1 MLGTPIR
8 LPAARDLYSAG
19 LKIVSTDR
27 YGKADNTD
35 RLGHAPAGIAHAKRG
50 WEPHTAAS
58 GPAGAPV
65 YVSIDDDPSH
75 DQDKRLVATYLR
87 AREPV
92 LGHWRAG
99 RLRELQDHRLRRCR
113 TAPGRTAGST
123 TSARP
128 RGSPIRQRSFIRS
141 ESPRARSPAWA
152 RSCSRNSGSGIDRD
166 PQTLLTSKIC
176 QQTFARHFG
185 EHLWTRELSNRLAGP
200 TATPSPTANFKVTIR

>member
-50 WEPHTAAS
+50 WEPHTAAG

-75 DQDKRLVATYLR
+75 DQDKQLVATYLR

-123 TSARP
+123 TSAR
-128 RGSPIRQRSFIRS
+128 RGFTH
-141 ESPRARSPAWA
+141 PAA
-152 RSCSRNSGSGIDRD
+152 QLHQVEIATREVAGVGEILQ
-166 PQTLLTSKIC
+166 PQ
-176 QQTFARHFG
+176 FG
-185 EHLWTRELSNRLAGP
+185 EWY
-200 TATPSPTANFKVTIR
+200 